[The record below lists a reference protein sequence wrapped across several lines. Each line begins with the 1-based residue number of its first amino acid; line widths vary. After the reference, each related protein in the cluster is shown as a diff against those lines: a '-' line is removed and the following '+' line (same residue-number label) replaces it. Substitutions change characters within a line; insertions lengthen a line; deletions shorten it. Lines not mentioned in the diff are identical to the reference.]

1 MDGEDSFEGVVGRYD
16 HDLFVKLSIC
26 HFGYIKNSN
35 LGGSKA
41 WGNKTKEI
49 TLSFRDE

>member
-26 HFGYIKNSN
+26 RFGYINSN
-35 LGGSKA
+35 LEAPRLGQIKQKKSH
-41 WGNKTKEI
+41 
-49 TLSFRDE
+49 RV

>member
-26 HFGYIKNSN
+26 HFGHIKNW
-35 LGGSKA
+35 A
-41 WGNKTKEI
+41 NKTKEI
-49 TLSFRDE
+49 TLILRDE

>member
-1 MDGEDSFEGVVGRYD
+1 MDREDSFEGVVGRYD

-35 LGGSKA
+35 LEAPRLGQIKQKKSH
-41 WGNKTKEI
+41 
-49 TLSFRDE
+49 RV